1 MLSQLDVVVEH
12 VPHEVLH
19 HSLRLQ
25 TGYNFIINIFHIFDV
40 TKCKNVKL

>member
-19 HSLRLQ
+19 HSLCLQ
-25 TGYNFIINIFHIFDV
+25 TGYNFIIYLAKVYHVFDDP
-40 TKCKNVKL
+40 N